1 MLTQLSSHL
10 RLNSGSRMPILGLG
24 TYLLFGESLRKAL
37 DYALFIGYRHID
49 TAHLYKNEKDIGNVL
64 RDRCDN
70 TSASLTQKIKRKD
83 LFITTKLPSVY
94 LAPADVSMCLEKS
107 LDDLKQKYVDMF
119 LIHHPWG
126 MKNRRDGT
134 LKPVNNRGERELQF
148 YDLTDTWKSV
158 ESLVKSGK
166 VRNIGVSNFTAG
178 QIDKI
183 LSIAR
188 VPPSNLQCENHIYL
202 QQPDLSRF
210 CQSKNIV
217 MTSYSSFGSPKRPNS
232 SETEPSPL
240 LEPVV
245 WDISTKIGRTPAQ
258 VLLRNLIQK
267 NVVVIPK
274 SETQERILEN
284 SKIFDFELSDA
295 DMEKLKSLDRNFK
308 YFPFTW
314 ARKHPEY
321 FENEP
326 F

>member
-10 RLNSGSRMPILGLG
+10 RLNSGGRMPILGLG
-24 TYLLFGESLRKAL
+24 TYLLFGDSLRKAL

-49 TAHLYKNEKDIGNVL
+49 TAHLYENEKDIGNVL

-70 TSASLTQKIKRKD
+70 PASLTKNIKRKD
-83 LFITTKLPSVY
+83 LFITTKLPPVY

-119 LIHHPWG
+119 LIHNPWG

-134 LKPVNNRGERELQF
+134 LKPVNDRGERELQI
-148 YDLTDTWKSV
+148 YDLTETWKAV

-178 QIDKI
+178 QIERI
-183 LSIAR
+183 FSIAQ
-188 VPPSNLQCENHIYL
+188 VPPSNLQCETHIYL

-217 MTSYSSFGSPKRPNS
+217 MTSYSSFGSPKRPDS
-232 SETEPSPL
+232 SETEPTPL

-245 WDISTKIGRTPAQ
+245 WNIATRMGRTPAQ
-258 VLLRNLIQK
+258 VLLRHLIQK

-274 SETQERILEN
+274 SESQERILEN
-284 SKIFDFELSDA
+284 SKIFDFDLSDA